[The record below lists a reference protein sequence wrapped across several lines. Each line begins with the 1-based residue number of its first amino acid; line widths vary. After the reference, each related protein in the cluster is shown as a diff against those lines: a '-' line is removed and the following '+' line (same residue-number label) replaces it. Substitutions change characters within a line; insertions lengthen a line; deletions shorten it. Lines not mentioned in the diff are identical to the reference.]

1 MKKKEAANASKKFI
15 SVVFV
20 FLMIL
25 AMCITIIVTMKV
37 THANNDISNSD
48 IQNETTSS
56 TLPTDELID
65 PTKYFVVDPERYDP
79 KCESSDTEDA
89 TEPPLEENESAESE
103 DEECKFDFL
112 TDDEIRMLATLV
124 YLEGGTESIEC
135 QEAIASVVIN
145 RMLTQDKSMSE
156 VIYAPG
162 QFSVAYLV
170 DYYTPDDAA
179 LGAVMSVVVNG
190 TTVPKCVTY
199 FRSGYYHEW
208 NSSRIIPFCKIDNT
222 YFSYDNQICDGNC
235 EEWMSPYAT
244 RTHS

>member
-1 MKKKEAANASKKFI
+1 MKKKEAAKAAKKI
-15 SVVFV
+15 LSIIFV
-20 FLMIL
+20 LLMIL
-25 AMCITIIVTMKV
+25 AMCIPIIVTMKV
-37 THANNDISNSD
+37 TSANND

-65 PTKYFVVDPERYDP
+65 PTEWFVVDPGRYDP
-79 KCESSDTEDA
+79 KYEGSDTDDA
-89 TEPPLEENESAESE
+89 TEPPLEESESTQSE
-103 DEECKFDFL
+103 DDEWKFDFL
-112 TDDEIRMLATLV
+112 TDDEIWMLATLV
-124 YLEGGTESIEC
+124 YLEGGVESIEC

-145 RMLTQDKSMSE
+145 RMLTEDKSMSE

-170 DYYTPDDAA
+170 DSSMPDDVA

-199 FRSGYYHEW
+199 FRAGHYHEW
-208 NSSRIIPFCKIDNT
+208 NSSRIIPFCQIDNT